1 MGNPYEIKQS
11 IGFSEEERRLRKRLI
26 ELGVRQA
33 DVANALGIYITDV
46 SNVIRGK
53 SRSPRYVAEVY
64 KYLGLNMPTEAGRG
78 A

>member
-1 MGNPYEIKQS
+1 MGNPYAIKQS
-11 IGFSEEERRLRKRLI
+11 LGFSEEERRLRQRLI

-33 DVANALGIYITDV
+33 DVANALGIHITDV